1 MGASLWKMKNLIILL
16 LVLPESTRVV
26 VRLKMDTGHTS
37 QGFGKCE
44 VPWEQQGYR
53 DDAIWESSRLAGE
66 IKMAIQRV
74 KT

>member
-1 MGASLWKMKNLIILL
+1 M
-16 LVLPESTRVV
+16 RVV

-44 VPWEQQGYR
+44 VPHTFTQGPGNNR
-53 DDAIWESSRLAGE
+53 DIEMNAIWESSRLAGE
-66 IKMAIQRV
+66 RKVAIQIV